1 MKFLGERYLLTNEAA
16 VKLYEAVKDL
26 PIVDAH
32 NHGDVKEIVQNKGWN
47 DIWEVEAAT
56 DHYVWELM
64 RRRGVSE
71 DKITGDATNYEK
83 WLALAQVFPKFAGN
97 PTYEWVHLDLKRRFG
112 IDEIISEETADSIWF
127 KTKQIL
133 KDQKMKPQELLR
145 QMNVEIMCT
154 TDDPTSDL
162 QYHKVAQQS
171 IEGIKVLPTW
181 RPDKAFR
188 IDKADWKQ
196 YLQKLSQVTEIDAT
210 TFNGFLDALKKT
222 HDYFDQT
229 GCVCSDH
236 ALLYPVVKSVSN
248 QRAEEIFHKALK
260 QNVSLEDFLD
270 FQSYM
275 FYVFAQ
281 MNYEKKWKMQL
292 HIGALRDYR
301 DKLFEKLGPDSGGDI
316 SAGYLDIATGMRDF
330 FNTFDGKTE
339 IVLYCLDTTYLSV
352 MTTIARAFENVFLGA
367 PWWFNDSPYGMQL
380 QLQYIASVDLLSNM
394 VGMVTDS
401 RKLMSYGSR
410 TEMFRRVLS
419 SVVGEMVQRGQIP
432 FNEAIELCVELS
444 YTRPKEFFFGR

>member
-1 MKFLGERYLLTNEAA
+1 
-16 VKLYEAVKDL
+16 
-26 PIVDAH
+26 
-32 NHGDVKEIVQNKGWN
+32 
-47 DIWEVEAAT
+47 
-56 DHYVWELM
+56 
-64 RRRGVSE
+64 
-71 DKITGDATNYEK
+71 
-83 WLALAQVFPKFAGN
+83 
-97 PTYEWVHLDLKRRFG
+97 
-112 IDEIISEETADSIWF
+112 
-127 KTKQIL
+127 
-133 KDQKMKPQELLR
+133 
-145 QMNVEIMCT
+145 
-154 TDDPTSDL
+154 
-162 QYHKVAQQS
+162 
-171 IEGIKVLPTW
+171 
-181 RPDKAFR
+181 
-188 IDKADWKQ
+188 
-196 YLQKLSQVTEIDAT
+196 
-210 TFNGFLDALKKT
+210 
-222 HDYFDQT
+222 
-229 GCVCSDH
+229 
-236 ALLYPVVKSVSN
+236 N
-248 QRAEEIFHKALK
+248 QRAQEIFHKALK

-281 MNYEKKWKMQL
+281 MNYEKNWKMQL

-330 FNTFDGKTE
+330 FNAFDGKTA

-380 QLQYIASVDLLSNM
+380 QLQYIASVDLLGNM

-432 FNEAIELCVELS
+432 FKEAIELCVELS